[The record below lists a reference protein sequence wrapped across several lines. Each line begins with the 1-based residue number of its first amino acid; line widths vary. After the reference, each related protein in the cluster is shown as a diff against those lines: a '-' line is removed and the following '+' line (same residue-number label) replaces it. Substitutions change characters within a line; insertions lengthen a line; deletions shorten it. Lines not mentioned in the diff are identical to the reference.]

1 MDWQKAVASL
11 ALAFLA
17 LLCGALIF
25 HSFALSSQL
34 DSLSQKQAQTEQG
47 LRQAEEGYAS
57 LNASC
62 AAGLASLRSELMQ
75 ANTGLFNA
83 NAKISSLQVS
93 VADKDRQL
101 AESRGNLEE
110 QQKKAEAIM
119 SELSSLENSINQSM
133 GWFRSNAGLPKN
145 YSWATDIFL
154 QRVLQDCID
163 GSELNL
169 ACISY
174 LMENTAFAV
183 HYRTDAESS
192 GKADFLQSVKQT
204 INSGWGDCEDYSLLF
219 KATLN
224 SVRENS
230 DGFSAVAWQPGGSS
244 DFRVYP
250 KLSKQLQSD
259 DSFWYVPNSHKVAV
273 GNLGETEQYVV
284 CFRRSGQAGH
294 CTVALSQRQ
303 ISGSSG
309 IGALAGAEVFEPQN
323 GLYLGRVGSEFSICS
338 DANCF
343 NTINAIQLV
352 IADGELYKFE
362 NGKWVGY
369 SDYLKQAQEGKQE
382 LSG

>member
-1 MDWQKAVASL
+1 MDWQKAVAPL

-25 HSFALSSQL
+25 HSFSLSGQL

-47 LRQAEEGYAS
+47 LHQAEEGYAS

-62 AAGLASLRSELMQ
+62 TAGIASLRSELMQ
-75 ANTGLFNA
+75 ANTGLSNA
-83 NAKISSLQVS
+83 NAQISSLQAS
-93 VADKDRQL
+93 LTEKEGQL

-119 SELSSLENSINQSM
+119 SDLSSLETNINQSM
-133 GWFRSNAGLPKN
+133 SWFRSNAELPKN
-145 YSWATDIFL
+145 YSWTTDIFL
-154 QRVLQDCID
+154 QRVLSDCVD
-163 GSELNL
+163 RSELNL

-192 GKADFLQSVKQT
+192 GKADFLQSVRQT
-204 INSGWGDCEDYSLLF
+204 IDSGWGDCEDYSLLF

-230 DGFSAVAWQPGGSS
+230 DGLSAIAWQPGGSS

-250 KLSKQLQSD
+250 KLGKQLQSD
-259 DSFWYVPNSHKVAV
+259 DSYWYVPSSRGVAI
-273 GNLGETEQYVV
+273 GNLGQTEQYVV
-284 CFRRSGQAGH
+284 CFRKSAQAGH
-294 CTVALSQRQ
+294 CTVALSQAK
-303 ISGSSG
+303 ISGSSD
-309 IGALAGAEVFEPQN
+309 IGALLGAEVFEPQS

-338 DANCF
+338 DDDCF
-343 NTINAIQLV
+343 STNNAIQMV

-362 NGKWVGY
+362 NGRWVGY
-369 SDYLKQAQEGKQE
+369 SDYLKRVQEAKQE